1 MNLQNENLIC
11 QYIQYDTYLKY
22 INEQHEKHKY
32 GDSQKG
38 DMLKLIDILKK
49 ISDHPYL
56 LTHNIEEVNVDNL
69 IQTSAKLES
78 TIKILNEVQSK
89 NEKVIIFA
97 EIKNTQKMLKKV
109 IQEKFNLKPS
119 IINGDTP
126 STQNGEYK
134 EESNN
139 YSRQTA
145 IDKFSEKKWF

>member
-1 MNLQNENLIC
+1 M
-11 QYIQYDTYLKY
+11 T
-22 INEQHEKHKY
+22 
-32 GDSQKG
+32 
-38 DMLKLIDILKK
+38 LKK

-56 LTHNIEEVNVDNL
+56 LTYNIEEVNVDNL

-145 IDKFSEKKWF
+145 IDKFSEKNGFNIIIMSPIAAGIGLNVTAANHVIHYSRHWNPAKE